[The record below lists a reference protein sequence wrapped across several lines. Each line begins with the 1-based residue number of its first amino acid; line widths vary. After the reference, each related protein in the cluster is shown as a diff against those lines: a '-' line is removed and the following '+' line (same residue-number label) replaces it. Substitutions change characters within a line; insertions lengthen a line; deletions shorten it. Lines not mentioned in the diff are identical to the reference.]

1 MPKSTLIQKVKKGK
15 RKAEQTNKNGKM
27 TQTNQNIVIVES
39 LRLERW

>member
-15 RKAEQTNKNGKM
+15 RKAGQTNNSGKM

-39 LRLERW
+39 LHLDRW